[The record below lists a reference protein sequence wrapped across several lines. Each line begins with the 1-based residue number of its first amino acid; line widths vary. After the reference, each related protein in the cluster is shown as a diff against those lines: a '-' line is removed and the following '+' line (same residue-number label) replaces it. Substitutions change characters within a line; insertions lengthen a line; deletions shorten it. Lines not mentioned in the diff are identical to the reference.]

1 MNRLTNIPIIF
12 KATSLNRCLLIPL
25 FNAKVAAGFPSPADD
40 YVERTLDLNEL
51 CITNPPAT
59 YFVRAEG
66 DSMIDAGIA
75 PGDLLVVDRSLSP
88 QSGDIIIAALDGEFT
103 VKYLQKHPSV
113 CLLPANENYPPIDID
128 PVQDFIIFGVVTN
141 VVKQVRKCHSH

>member
-1 MNRLTNIPIIF
+1 MPILENHPHFIGIGGQYCP
-12 KATSLNRCLLIPL
+12 LPIPL
-25 FNAKVAAGFPSPADD
+25 FCTKVAAGFPSPADD
-40 YVERTLDLNEL
+40 YVERSLDLNEL

-59 YFVRAEG
+59 YFVRADG
-66 DSMIDAGIA
+66 DSMIGAGIA

-103 VKYLQKHPSV
+103 VKYLQTQPSA
-113 CLLPANENYPPIDID
+113 CLVAANENYPPIVID
-128 PVQDFIIFGVVTN
+128 PAQDFVVFGVVTN